1 MVDKPCKCQTCKCG
15 KEEWTS
21 IEEKMTDFTRPFTE
35 DFIGKNKIIRKFDP
49 KAEDHL
55 FKWHIDPESRIIK
68 ATKENDWKFQKMQF
82 QFDNNSLKAL
92 LSILLTS
99 LILLI
104 VSIRFTYIIIK
115 TIINKY
121 PDKK

>member
-15 KEEWTS
+15 KEEWAS

-55 FKWHIDPESRIIK
+55 FKLHIDPESRIIK
-68 ATKENDWKFQKMQF
+68 ATEENDWKFQL
-82 QFDNNSLKAL
+82 DNQLPEKLEVNK
-92 LSILLTS
+92 SIL
-99 LILLI
+99 
-104 VSIRFTYIIIK
+104 
-115 TIINKY
+115 INKGEY
-121 PDKK
+121 HRLIKGTNKLVLERELIEE